1 MRMGKLRECMKRDM
15 EIRGFS
21 PNTQQ
26 AYLHQVKALTR
37 YFGRAPDAL
46 ALEDIHT
53 YQLHL
58 TRVRKVSSSSLT
70 QVVAALRFF
79 YGVTCSKGWDIEQ
92 IPYPKT
98 GRRLPV
104 VLNQAELLR
113 LFDSLK
119 NLKHLAILMTLYAAG
134 LRVSEVVRLRIS
146 DIDSQRM
153 MLFIHEGKGR
163 KDRYVPQ
170 SLRLLGV
177 LREYWKLERP
187 RHWLFP
193 GQDERRPLTRASVH
207 KFFKKAVRK
216 TGIIKP
222 ITVHGIRH
230 SYATHLLESGVD
242 LRKIQLL
249 LGHRSL
255 RSTQI
260 YTHVAQNDLD
270 GTPSPLDL
278 LLPDSIEP

>member
-1 MRMGKLRECMKRDM
+1 MGKLRERMKRDM

-21 PNTQQ
+21 PNTQR

-37 YFGRAPDAL
+37 YFGRPPDAL
-46 ALEDIHT
+46 TLEDVQT

-58 TRVRKVSSSSLT
+58 IRERKLARGSLSQIVS
-70 QVVAALRFF
+70 ALRFF
-79 YGVTCSKGWDIEQ
+79 YGVTCKKDWDIEQ
-92 IPYPKT
+92 IPHPKA

-113 LFDSLK
+113 LFDALK
-119 NLKHLAILMTLYAAG
+119 NLKHRAILMTLYAAG
-134 LRVSEVVRLRIS
+134 LRVSEVVHLRIS

-153 MLFIHEGKGR
+153 MLFVHHGKGR
-163 KDRYVPQ
+163 KDRYVTL
-170 SLRLLGV
+170 SHRLLGV

-187 RHWLFP
+187 GYWIFP
-193 GQDERRPLTRASVH
+193 GPDDRRPLTRASVH

-216 TGIIKP
+216 TGLIKP

-242 LRKIQLL
+242 IRKIQLL

-260 YTHVAQNDLD
+260 YTHVARNDLA

-278 LLPDSIEP
+278 LSDSIER